1 MFVSRFE
8 KPERYAILIGPVK
21 WRVRGSLLCDR
32 SGAVY
37 QTRFIDRETQMA
49 KKTGKLVFEG
59 KDKEHYDALMHARD
73 MILGQMQYHAE
84 DALDC
89 SNADKRGVTT
99 HMADVPRAGKDKS
112 LLPAGMNFT
121 SALYLL

>member
-1 MFVSRFE
+1 
-8 KPERYAILIGPVK
+8 
-21 WRVRGSLLCDR
+21 
-32 SGAVY
+32 
-37 QTRFIDRETQMA
+37 MA

-99 HMADVPRAGKDKS
+99 PYGGC
-112 LLPAGMNFT
+112 LFG
-121 SALYLL
+121 